1 MKKSG
6 ILGAPEDLPIFG
18 TYRFRLIKRGA
29 YTAAEMNSQ
38 LVDLGDFTAPPHV
51 WRAVRYPNPR
61 KLSFFKVVITFPEY
75 VRTLPTNN
83 PRRRACAD
91 LSAHQLQHRTESEGS
106 CHSLQ
111 FGKSGTIA
119 RRTAVGI
126 NSLLGKRP
134 EDCLPDHQRPS

>member
-51 WRAVRYPNPR
+51 WRASAFAASS
-61 KLSFFKVVITFPEY
+61 L
-75 VRTLPTNN
+75 
-83 PRRRACAD
+83 PRRLAGTNGRLANGPAIDARWIHAPLRLAGVRADKPPCP
-91 LSAHQLQHRTESEGS
+91 
-106 CHSLQ
+106 
-111 FGKSGTIA
+111 
-119 RRTAVGI
+119 GI
-126 NSLLGKRP
+126 GP
-134 EDCLPDHQRPS
+134 PSTPA